1 MDIDSL
7 TKSEFPSFNSAPDL
21 FQLFIA
27 QLVKDFNSANFDS
40 SFINQLNADV
50 QEIQF
55 AIIEQLEKAEKNSK
69 LKLSS
74 LLYRVDISEIQIKKL
89 SKQKPNNKFNEIV
102 SELIIK
108 RILQK
113 VVLKKFYNSKAKL

>member
-7 TKSEFPSFNSAPDL
+7 AKSEFPSITNLPNL

-27 QLVKDFNSANFDS
+27 QLIKDFSSANFDS
-40 SFINQLNADV
+40 DFITHLKPDV

-55 AIIEQLEKAEKNSK
+55 AIIDQLEKVEKISK
-69 LKLSS
+69 TKLRNLLYRIDISEKQLLKLS
-74 LLYRVDISEIQIKKL
+74 K
-89 SKQKPNNKFNEIV
+89 NKTENSFNEIL

-108 RILQK
+108 RVLQK
-113 VVLKKFYNSKAKL
+113 VIFKEYYKTKGK

>member
-1 MDIDSL
+1 MDINSL
-7 TKSEFPSFNSAPDL
+7 AKSEFPAFNNVPDL

-69 LKLSS
+69 LKLRN
-74 LLYRVDISEIQIKKL
+74 LLYRIDISEVQISKL
-89 SKQKPNNKFNEIV
+89 SKQKPENNLKEV
-102 SELIIK
+102 LSELIIK
-108 RILQK
+108 RVLQK
-113 VVLKKFYNSKAKL
+113 VIFKEFYKTKAK

>member
-7 TKSEFPSFNSAPDL
+7 AKSEFPSINNIHGL

-27 QLVKDFNSANFDS
+27 QLIKDFSSANFDS
-40 SFINQLNADV
+40 DFITHLKPDV

-55 AIIEQLEKAEKNSK
+55 AIIDQLEKVEKISK
-69 LKLSS
+69 TKLRNLLYRIDISEKQILKLS
-74 LLYRVDISEIQIKKL
+74 K
-89 SKQKPNNKFNEIV
+89 NKTENSFNEIL

-108 RILQK
+108 RVLQK
-113 VVLKKFYNSKAKL
+113 VIFKEYYKAKAK

>member
-7 TKSEFPSFNSAPDL
+7 AKSEFPSINNIHSL

-27 QLVKDFNSANFDS
+27 QLIKDFSSANFDS
-40 SFINQLNADV
+40 DFITHLKPDV

-55 AIIEQLEKAEKNSK
+55 AIIDQLEKVEKISK
-69 LKLSS
+69 TKLRNLLYRIDISEKQILKLS
-74 LLYRVDISEIQIKKL
+74 K
-89 SKQKPNNKFNEIV
+89 NKTENSFNEIL

-108 RILQK
+108 RVLQK
-113 VVLKKFYNSKAKL
+113 VIFKEYYKAKAK

>member
-7 TKSEFPSFNSAPDL
+7 AKSEFPSINNIHSL

-27 QLVKDFNSANFDS
+27 QLIKDFSSANFDS
-40 SFINQLNADV
+40 DFITHLKPDV

-55 AIIEQLEKAEKNSK
+55 AIIDKLEKVEKISK
-69 LKLSS
+69 TKLRNLLYRIDISEKQLLKLS
-74 LLYRVDISEIQIKKL
+74 K
-89 SKQKPNNKFNEIV
+89 NKTENSFNEIL

-108 RILQK
+108 RVLQK
-113 VVLKKFYNSKAKL
+113 VIFKEYYKTKGK

>member
-7 TKSEFPSFNSAPDL
+7 AKSEFPSTTNLPGL

-27 QLVKDFNSANFDS
+27 QLIKDFSSANFDS
-40 SFINQLNADV
+40 DFITHLKPDV

-55 AIIEQLEKAEKNSK
+55 AIIDQLEKVEKISK
-69 LKLSS
+69 TKLRNLLYRIDISEKQLLKLS
-74 LLYRVDISEIQIKKL
+74 K
-89 SKQKPNNKFNEIV
+89 NKTENSFNEIL

-108 RILQK
+108 RVLQK
-113 VVLKKFYNSKAKL
+113 VIFKEYYKTKGK

>member
-7 TKSEFPSFNSAPDL
+7 AKSEFPSINNIHSL

-27 QLVKDFNSANFDS
+27 QLIKDFSSANFDS
-40 SFINQLNADV
+40 DFITHLKPDV

-55 AIIEQLEKAEKNSK
+55 AIIDQLEKVEKISK
-69 LKLSS
+69 TKLRNLLYRIDISEKQILKLS
-74 LLYRVDISEIQIKKL
+74 K
-89 SKQKPNNKFNEIV
+89 NKTENSFNEIL

-108 RILQK
+108 RVLQK
-113 VVLKKFYNSKAKL
+113 LIFKEFYKSKKM

>member
-7 TKSEFPSFNSAPDL
+7 AKSEFPSITNLPNL

-27 QLVKDFNSANFDS
+27 QLIKDFSSANFDS
-40 SFINQLNADV
+40 DFITQLKPDV

-55 AIIEQLEKAEKNSK
+55 AIIDQLEKVEKISK
-69 LKLSS
+69 TKLRNLLYRIDISEKQILKLS
-74 LLYRVDISEIQIKKL
+74 K
-89 SKQKPNNKFNEIV
+89 NKTENSFNEIL

-108 RILQK
+108 RVLQK
-113 VVLKKFYNSKAKL
+113 VIFKEYYKTKAK

>member
-7 TKSEFPSFNSAPDL
+7 AKSEFPSINNIHSL

-27 QLVKDFNSANFDS
+27 QLIKDFSSANFDS
-40 SFINQLNADV
+40 DFITHLKPDV

-55 AIIEQLEKAEKNSK
+55 AIIDQLEKVEKISK
-69 LKLSS
+69 TKLRNLLYRIDISEKQILKLS
-74 LLYRVDISEIQIKKL
+74 K
-89 SKQKPNNKFNEIV
+89 NKTENSFNEIL

-108 RILQK
+108 RVLQK
-113 VVLKKFYNSKAKL
+113 VIFKEYYKAK

>member
-7 TKSEFPSFNSAPDL
+7 AKSEFPSINNIHSL

-27 QLVKDFNSANFDS
+27 QLIKDFSSANFDS
-40 SFINQLNADV
+40 DFITHLKPDV

-55 AIIEQLEKAEKNSK
+55 AIIDQLEKVEKISK
-69 LKLSS
+69 TKLRN
-74 LLYRVDISEIQIKKL
+74 LLYRVDISEKQILKL
-89 SKQKPNNKFNEIV
+89 SKVKIENSFNEIL

-113 VVLKKFYNSKAKL
+113 VVFKEFYKSKKM

>member
-7 TKSEFPSFNSAPDL
+7 AKSEFPSINNIHSL

-27 QLVKDFNSANFDS
+27 QLIKDFSSANFDS
-40 SFINQLNADV
+40 DFITHLKPDV

-55 AIIEQLEKAEKNSK
+55 AIIDQLEKVEKISK
-69 LKLSS
+69 TKLRNLLYRIDISEKQILKLS
-74 LLYRVDISEIQIKKL
+74 K
-89 SKQKPNNKFNEIV
+89 NKTENSFNEIL

-108 RILQK
+108 RVLQK
-113 VVLKKFYNSKAKL
+113 VIFKEFYKSKKM

>member
-7 TKSEFPSFNSAPDL
+7 AKSEFPSINNIHSL

-27 QLVKDFNSANFDS
+27 QLIKDFSSANFDS
-40 SFINQLNADV
+40 DFITHLKPDV

-55 AIIEQLEKAEKNSK
+55 AIIDQLEKVEKISK
-69 LKLSS
+69 TKLRN
-74 LLYRVDISEIQIKKL
+74 LLYRVDISEKQILKL
-89 SKQKPNNKFNEIV
+89 SKVKIENSFNEIL

-108 RILQK
+108 RVLQK
-113 VVLKKFYNSKAKL
+113 VIFKEYYKAKAK

>member
-7 TKSEFPSFNSAPDL
+7 AKSEFPSITNLPNL

-27 QLVKDFNSANFDS
+27 QLIKDFSSANFDS
-40 SFINQLNADV
+40 DFITHLKPDV

-55 AIIEQLEKAEKNSK
+55 AIIDQLEKVEKISK
-69 LKLSS
+69 TKLRNLLYRIDISEKQLLKLS
-74 LLYRVDISEIQIKKL
+74 K
-89 SKQKPNNKFNEIV
+89 NKTENSFNEIL

-108 RILQK
+108 RVLQK
-113 VVLKKFYNSKAKL
+113 VIFKEYYRTKGK

>member
-7 TKSEFPSFNSAPDL
+7 AKSEFPSINNIHGL

-27 QLVKDFNSANFDS
+27 QLIKDFSSANFDS
-40 SFINQLNADV
+40 DFITHLKPDV

-55 AIIEQLEKAEKNSK
+55 AIIDQLEKVEKISK
-69 LKLSS
+69 TKLRN
-74 LLYRVDISEIQIKKL
+74 LLYRVDISEKQILKL
-89 SKQKPNNKFNEIV
+89 SKVKIENSFNEIL

-113 VVLKKFYNSKAKL
+113 VVFKEFYKSKKM

>member
-7 TKSEFPSFNSAPDL
+7 AKSEFPSINNIHVL

-27 QLVKDFNSANFDS
+27 QLIKDFSSANFDS
-40 SFINQLNADV
+40 DFITHLKPDV

-55 AIIEQLEKAEKNSK
+55 AIIDQLEKVEKISK
-69 LKLSS
+69 TKLRNLLYRIDISEKQILKLSKVKIENS
-74 LLYRVDISEIQIKKL
+74 
-89 SKQKPNNKFNEIV
+89 FNEIL

-113 VVLKKFYNSKAKL
+113 VVFKEFYKSKKM